1 MNKPP
6 RKIVALL
13 LSAAFGTAILV
24 RGQSLDQ
31 TGVTFLRAVTTNL
44 NGTGIRVGQPEGYN
58 GDNGSTNAWEVNP
71 TNAAQPV
78 TLFTYISGLGSSGSY
93 PNSVGDGSGHADAVG
108 DNFYSPVFGVATN
121 VAHVNNYE
129 VNYFYQ
135 TYIAP
140 VSPPNPNVT
149 IINQSYTFGPLSA
162 STQQTVDKE
171 FDNVAAKYNTLF
183 VSAVDNGGNV
193 HAPGTSYNCIGV
205 AVYGTNASSSVGP
218 TIDNGRCK
226 PDITSPGW
234 PAPLT
239 SFSTPV
245 VAGAAAVLMQAGLRG
260 DGGSDTN
267 GAANL
272 RTIKAL
278 LLNGAVKPS
287 NWTNAN
293 FSPLDARYGAGIVN
307 LFNSYAQ
314 LAGGKHGYN
323 FSTNVPGGTAHPPVV
338 MTNAI
343 NAWIGWDFNTNTG
356 SGSANAVKH
365 YFFNA
370 TNAVSNATFCVTAT
384 LVWLR
389 HQGESGITNLNLYL
403 YNAANSNLVAGSTSL
418 VDNVEHIYVPKLA
431 RGRYDLQ
438 VWMAGGA
445 GSFSETYALAFNFA
459 PPFIAQNGKTVAVTW
474 PSYWGL
480 DTTTNLASAWNLFT
494 GTPTLTANGYNQFI
508 PPATNKPVFFRLHR
522 H

>member
-6 RKIVALL
+6 RKFFALL
-13 LSAAFGTAILV
+13 LFAAFSAV
-24 RGQSLDQ
+24 VSARGQSLDQ
-31 TGVTFLRAVTTNL
+31 VGVMMLRAVTTNL
-44 NGTGIRVGQPEGYN
+44 NGSGIRVAQVESN
-58 GDNGSTNAWEVNP
+58 NKDNNSTNAWEVNP
-71 TNAAQPV
+71 ANVAQPI
-78 TLFTYISGLGSSGSY
+78 TLFTYFSGLGSSGSF
-93 PNSVGDGSGHADAVG
+93 PNSVGDWSSHADAVG

-121 VAHVNNYE
+121 VAHVNNYDA
-129 VNYFYQ
+129 NYFLQ
-135 TYIAP
+135 AYIETG
-140 VSPPNPNVT
+140 SPPNPNVS
-149 IINQSYTFGPLSA
+149 IINQGYSFGALPVA
-162 STQQTVDKE
+162 TQQLIDSY
-171 FDNVAAKYNTLF
+171 FDNAAAKYNTLY
-183 VSAVDNGGNV
+183 VSPVDNGGNV

-205 AVYGTNASSSVGP
+205 AVFGTNASSSVGP
-218 TIDNGRCK
+218 TVDNGRCK

-234 PAPLT
+234 PALLT
-239 SFSTPV
+239 SYSTPI
-245 VAGAAAVLMQAGLRG
+245 VAGAAAVMMQAGLRG

-272 RTIKAL
+272 QTIKAL

-287 NWTNAN
+287 DWTNSN
-293 FSPLDARYGAGIVN
+293 SSPLDARYGAGIVN

-343 NAWIGWDFNTNTG
+343 NAWMGWDFNTNTG

-403 YNAANSNLVAGSTSL
+403 YNAANSNLVTCSTSL
-418 VDNVEHIYVPKLA
+418 VDNVEHIFVKKLP

-438 VWMAGGA
+438 VWMAGGTNT
-445 GSFSETYALAFNFA
+445 FSETYALAFNFA
-459 PPFIAQNGKTVAVTW
+459 PPFIVQDGKAVAVTW
-474 PSYWGL
+474 PTYWGL
-480 DTTTNLASAWNLFT
+480 DTATNLALAWNPFT
-494 GTPTLTANGYNQFI
+494 GAPTLTANGYNQFI
-508 PPATNKPVFFRLHR
+508 PPATNRPVFFRLHR